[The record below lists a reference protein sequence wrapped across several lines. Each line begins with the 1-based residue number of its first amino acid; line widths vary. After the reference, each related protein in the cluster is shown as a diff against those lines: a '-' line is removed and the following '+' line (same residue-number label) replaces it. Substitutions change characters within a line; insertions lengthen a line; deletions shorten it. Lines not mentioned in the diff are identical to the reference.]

1 MAIHLRLEACISDD
15 EEHAVDVLRKR
26 FATRLIRSYPRWDY
40 LDELGIVDSDSMR
53 QAAAAHDV
61 SGVAATITD
70 DDVRRTAL
78 VGSSASVVSQLKAV
92 LTPDVAKLTIRPL
105 AFEGQAISVTVRRF
119 IEQVWP
125 RLAA

>member
-1 MAIHLRLEACISDD
+1 
-15 EEHAVDVLRKR
+15 
-26 FATRLIRSYPRWDY
+26 
-40 LDELGIVDSDSMR
+40 MR